1 MMFSYWLRCS
11 RRVAWWQYQ
20 EVIASWRQW
29 WRCQYQELPLFST
42 LDLILSIGQREQ
54 ERLRRER
61 RRRLHIWLS
70 YLRKNLS
77 FGFLRNGYSTMNRT
91 ICNVFYFYSFQ
102 IINFRPLRRWLLI
115 LRWMLK
121 IRILTSLISQL
132 GKRMKNLIMI
142 WFNYNVYIFQF
153 LISDSNGRGF
163 TYNGL

>member
-11 RRVAWWQYQ
+11 RRVAWRQYQ

-29 WRCQYQELPLFST
+29 WRRQYQELPLFST

-54 ERLRRER
+54 ERLRRRER
-61 RRRLHIWLS
+61 RRRLRIWLS

-91 ICNVFYFYSFQ
+91 VCNVFYFYSFL
-102 IINFRPLRRWLLI
+102 IINFRPLRHWLLI
-115 LRWMLK
+115 LSWMLK

-132 GKRMKNLIMI
+132 RKRMKNLTFTMI
-142 WFNYNVYIFQF
+142 WFNYKV
-153 LISDSNGRGF
+153 
-163 TYNGL
+163 